1 MRGVLEGTDA
11 VIMDWGGVFFKFS
24 KRLIWQPPLS
34 PHSNPLVGGSLLTIA
49 FQILVNNLPT
59 AKLTMES
66 VKTVND
72 LISCTTKKIK
82 AALRCDDT

>member
-1 MRGVLEGTDA
+1 MNGQESNNVALLPSGFAILPDGPECR
-11 VIMDWGGVFFKFS
+11 
-24 KRLIWQPPLS
+24 
-34 PHSNPLVGGSLLTIA
+34 PHSNPPVGGSLLTIA